1 MKSKTIWLTI
11 SIFIVLA
18 MVTSACAGAA
28 TTAPTAVPTTAA
40 TAAPATEA
48 PTAAPTTASAT
59 EAATTAPTAA
69 PTSAATQAA
78 TSGEFTFGLLMV
90 GPKNDHGWSESTLLG
105 AQYAVD
111 NLPGLNLLSIDN
123 VNPTNR
129 PGTTAA
135 QIAEDL
141 VSKGAKMIIF
151 NSDDMKDE
159 SNNFAKANPNI
170 ITIELS
176 GDQAWKDG
184 QDYLGLPN
192 MGNIMGQMIYGKMIA
207 GCAAALTTKTGQIGY
222 LGPLINDET
231 RRLASSVYLG
241 AKYCWTNY
249 LNKNASDLKFKV
261 TWIGYWFNIPGVTS
275 DPTTVADDFFN
286 SGYDVVLSGIDT
298 TEALVEAKKL
308 STADSPR
315 WAIAYD
321 YKDAC
326 SVAPD
331 VCLGT
336 PYFNWGPGMLG
347 DLKNAKDGTWQ
358 PSWEWNPPYW
368 PDINSPDQSAVG
380 FEKGQALSADNAATV
395 DKFIGELGNGLD
407 LWTGPINLQDGTQ
420 YLKDGEKATEQQIW
434 YLPQLLEGM
443 QGQSVPTK

>member
-1 MKSKTIWLTI
+1 MRTKQFWLLV
-11 SIFIVLA
+11 SVVLLGTMLA
-18 MVTSACAGAA
+18 SACAGAA
-28 TTAPTAVPTTAA
+28 TTATPTQ
-40 TAAPATEA
+40 APA
-48 PTAAPTTASAT
+48 
-59 EAATTAPTAA
+59 
-69 PTSAATQAA
+69 AA
-78 TSGEFTFGLLMV
+78 TSTSAPSAGEYTFGILLV
-90 GPKNDHGWSESTLLG
+90 GPYNDHGWSESTLSG
-105 AQYAVD
+105 AQYAEK

-123 VNPTNR
+123 VNPSNR

-141 VSKGAKMIIF
+141 VSKGAKFIFF

-159 SNNFAKANPNI
+159 SNNFAKANPDI

-207 GCAAALTTKTGQIGY
+207 GCAAALTTQTGQIGY

-241 AKYCWTNY
+241 AKYCWSNY
-249 LNKNASDLKFKV
+249 LQKNPADLKFKV

-275 DPTTVADDFFN
+275 DPTQVADDFFN

-298 TEALVEAKKL
+298 TEALVEANKL
-308 STADSPR
+308 NTPEDPR

-321 YKDAC
+321 YQNAC
-326 SVAPD
+326 DVAPD

-336 PYFNWGPGMLG
+336 PYFNWGPAMLS
-347 DLKNAKDGTWQ
+347 DLTAAKNGTWQ

-368 PDINSPDQSAVG
+368 PDINNPDKSAVG
-380 FEKGQALSADNAATV
+380 FEKGKALSSDASASV
-395 DKFIGELGNGLD
+395 DKFISELGGGLD
-407 LWTGPINLQDGTQ
+407 LWTGPINLQDGTA